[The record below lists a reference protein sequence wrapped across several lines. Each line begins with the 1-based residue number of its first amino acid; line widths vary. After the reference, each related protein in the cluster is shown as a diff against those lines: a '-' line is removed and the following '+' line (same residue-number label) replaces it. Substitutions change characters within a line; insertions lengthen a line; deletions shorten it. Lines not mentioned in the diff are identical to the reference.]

1 MHISKAIAKRI
12 EVLCK
17 EKGVSINRLATLSG
31 VTQSTIDSI
40 LKGKSRNPQLVTL
53 MKISN
58 GLGIS
63 IVDFFDFPPLINAEY
78 DE

>member
-1 MHISKAIAKRI
+1 MHISKAVAKRI
-12 EVLCK
+12 KILCK
-17 EKGVSINRLATLSG
+17 EKNISINRLATLSG

-63 IVDFFDFPPLINAEY
+63 IVEFFDFPPLINAEY

>member
-1 MHISKAIAKRI
+1 MHISKAVAKRI
-12 EVLCK
+12 KILCK
-17 EKGVSINRLATLSG
+17 EKDISINRLATLSG

-40 LKGKSRNPQLVTL
+40 IKGKSRNPQLVTL

-63 IVDFFDFPPLINAEY
+63 IVEFFDFPPLINAEY

>member
-1 MHISKAIAKRI
+1 MHISDAIAKRI
-12 EVLCK
+12 QILCK
-17 EKGVSINRLATLSG
+17 QKGVSINKLATLSG

-40 LKGKSRNPQLVTL
+40 IKGKSRNPQIVTL

-63 IVDFFDFPPLINAEY
+63 IVDFFDFLPLINAEY

>member
-12 EVLCK
+12 EILCK
-17 EKGVSINRLATLSG
+17 EKGVSINRLAVLSG

>member
-1 MHISKAIAKRI
+1 MHISDAVAKRI
-12 EVLCK
+12 QILCK
-17 EKGVSINRLATLSG
+17 QKGVSINRLASLSG

-40 LKGKSRNPQLVTL
+40 MKGKSRNPKLVTL
-53 MKISN
+53 IKISH

-63 IVDFFDFPPLINAEY
+63 IVDFFNYPPLINAEY

>member
-1 MHISKAIAKRI
+1 MHISKAVARRI
-12 EVLCK
+12 KILCK
-17 EKGVSINRLATLSG
+17 EKNISINRLATLSG

-63 IVDFFDFPPLINAEY
+63 IVEFFDFPPLINAEY

>member
-1 MHISKAIAKRI
+1 MHISEAVAKRI
-12 EVLCK
+12 KVLCK
-17 EKGVSINRLATLSG
+17 QKGISINRLATLSG

-40 LKGKSRNPQLVTL
+40 MKGKSRNPRLITL
-53 MKISN
+53 MKISH

-63 IVDFFDFPPLINAEY
+63 IVEFFDFPPLINAEY